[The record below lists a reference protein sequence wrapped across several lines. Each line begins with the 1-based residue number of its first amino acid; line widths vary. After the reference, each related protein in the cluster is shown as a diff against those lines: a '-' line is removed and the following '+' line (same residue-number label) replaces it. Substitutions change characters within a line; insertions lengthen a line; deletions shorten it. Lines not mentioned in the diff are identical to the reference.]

1 MQKSPTNI
9 WKFKNNVL
17 SLHRFSPQKYEVCG
31 TKVLGNIFEKTF
43 QKIWWFQKYALPLHH
58 FPLRKK
64 WSVKIGMVL

>member
-43 QKIWWFQKYALPLHH
+43 QKIW
-58 FPLRKK
+58 
-64 WSVKIGMVL
+64 